1 MIGIDTNILV
11 RYIAQDDAAQ
21 SARATLLIEKE
32 CSASTP
38 GFIGLIVLVEIVW
51 VSESCYSATRAEV
64 AEIVRRLL
72 SIKQLVV
79 QNAEIAWKALRQFES
94 GKADFAD
101 CLIEYS
107 AIAAGCERVMTF
119 DKHAAKYGMALLKL

>member
-11 RYIAQDDAAQ
+11 RYIAQDDALQ
-21 SARATLLIEKE
+21 SARAVRLIENE

-38 GFIGLIVLVEIVW
+38 GFIGLIVLAEVVW
-51 VSESCYSATRAEV
+51 VSESCYDATRADI

-79 QNAEIAWKALRQFES
+79 QDAEIAWKALRLFES

-101 CLIEYS
+101 CLIERS
-107 AIAAGCERVMTF
+107 ANAAGCKRVMTF
-119 DKHAAKYGMALLKL
+119 DKQAAKAGMALLK

>member
-11 RYIAQDDAAQ
+11 RYIAQDDATQ
-21 SARATLLIEKE
+21 SARATRFVENE

-38 GFIGLIVLVEIVW
+38 GFVGLIVLVEVVW
-51 VSESCYSATRAEV
+51 VSESCYGATRAEI

-79 QNAEIAWKALRQFES
+79 QEAEIAWKALRQFES

-101 CLIEYS
+101 CVIERS
-107 AIAAGCERVMTF
+107 AQAAGCTQVMTF
-119 DKHAAKYGMALLKL
+119 DKQAAKGGMVLLK